1 MRNLKDFSR
10 KQINKIAKDYANF
23 PVTRTFFVELYDI
36 SQSTFYSI
44 LQKAIIEHIVDID
57 TVYKIRERA
66 ISNMSKK
73 REKVNTNMVYLHY
86 ENLLEKRNN
95 FVFCKKER
103 KRIIT
108 EFANRDKRI
117 PKKYFCKEQCI
128 SIELLDKVLITG
140 ICYNEIP
147 KKLYTKIKNDS
158 LIYNNNSKSV
168 LNFFEKIE
176 NIRDSIN
183 NGKKV
188 DINEIYTFFIQK

>member
-188 DINEIYTFFIQK
+188 DIN